1 MFGID
6 PNWIIA
12 ACTIGPLLVG
22 IIKWMTSMYDQ
33 AIEQTKQLVEMNTK
47 LGRIRKRVSISKK
60 VIEQHGVVLAN
71 HEVRIV
77 KLEKDPE

>member
-12 ACTIGPLLVG
+12 ACTIGPLMVG
-22 IIKWMTSMYDQ
+22 VIKWMTSMYDQ
-33 AIEQTKQLVEMNTK
+33 TREQTEQLVQMNKK
-47 LGRIRKRVSISKK
+47 LGIVRKKIGINKK
-60 VIEQHGVVLAN
+60 IIEQHGVVLHN